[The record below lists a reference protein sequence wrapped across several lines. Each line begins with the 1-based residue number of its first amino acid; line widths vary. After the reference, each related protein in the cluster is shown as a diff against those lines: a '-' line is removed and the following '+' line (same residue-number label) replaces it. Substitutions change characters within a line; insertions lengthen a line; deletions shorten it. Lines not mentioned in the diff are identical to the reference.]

1 MNSPVMPLAP
11 GGSQALI
18 PKPRLLNRYARRS
31 SFKALSR
38 CRSLFSMFGSKRSKY
53 PFCFAKWSSASS
65 SLEYSGWAG
74 YSPLHRSGLISFLAT
89 GPKRRAPPLFTIS
102 VTCASQPSRGVIL
115 PASDI
120 GQVTGVC
127 AMRRKRTNLA
137 PEPALHPF
145 IEKMIERQNLAEIEA
160 SKYANLA
167 DPIELMILVLWVIK
181 SRDLWALA
189 ADALPK
195 QFGWQG
201 AGISGH

>member
-1 MNSPVMPLAP
+1 
-11 GGSQALI
+11 
-18 PKPRLLNRYARRS
+18 
-31 SFKALSR
+31 
-38 CRSLFSMFGSKRSKY
+38 
-53 PFCFAKWSSASS
+53 
-65 SLEYSGWAG
+65 
-74 YSPLHRSGLISFLAT
+74 
-89 GPKRRAPPLFTIS
+89 
-102 VTCASQPSRGVIL
+102 
-115 PASDI
+115 
-120 GQVTGVC
+120 
-127 AMRRKRTNLA
+127 MRRKRTNLA

-181 SRDLWALA
+181 SRDPWALA